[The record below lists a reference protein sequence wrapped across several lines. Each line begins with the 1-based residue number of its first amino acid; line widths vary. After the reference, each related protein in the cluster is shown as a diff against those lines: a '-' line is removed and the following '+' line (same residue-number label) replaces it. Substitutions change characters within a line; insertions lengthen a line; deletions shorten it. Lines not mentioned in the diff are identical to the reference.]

1 MNVLQSKHIAGYFS
15 YLDPLDVDV
24 MTVDV
29 VVDDVLSNR
38 Y

>member
-15 YLDPLDVDV
+15 YLDPLDVD
-24 MTVDV
+24 
-29 VVDDVLSNR
+29 DVLSNR